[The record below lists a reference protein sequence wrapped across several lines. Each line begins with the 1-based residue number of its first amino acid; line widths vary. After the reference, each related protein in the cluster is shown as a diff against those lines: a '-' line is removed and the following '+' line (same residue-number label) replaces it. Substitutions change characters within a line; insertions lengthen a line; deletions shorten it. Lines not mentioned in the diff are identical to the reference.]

1 MDIEFLKVLQNNPN
15 LEINNSGHF
24 SKIEG
29 TSILEIQQLEQA
41 WNGGKEFPKSLREL
55 LYLAGK
61 KCYCVDYNIWESQQE
76 MQVELRD
83 MMQEEGHHFSRPF
96 YIIDNYGGD
105 QFCFVYL
112 DEDQR
117 NPNVYQYTTDAI
129 NRGRPLDMK
138 LGYSLQRM
146 IEMGVEAVKEGRNPF

>member
-29 TSILEIQQLEQA
+29 ISISEIQQLEQT

-76 MQVELRD
+76 MQVGLRE
-83 MMQEEGHHFSRPF
+83 MMQDDGHSFSRPF
-96 YIIDNYGGD
+96 YIVDNYGGD

-112 DEDQR
+112 DEDQNDPKVYEYVGDALDR
-117 NPNVYQYTTDAI
+117 NDV
-129 NRGRPLDMK
+129 LDRN
-138 LGYSLQRM
+138 LGYTLSRM
-146 IEMGVEAVKEGRNPF
+146 IEMGVEAVKDGRNPF